1 MSSLK
6 PYLWLAAILRACV
19 AGVFARSC
27 VPWRGNGDGRRQ
39 GMNAV
44 PQAAER
50 DWRTPLELTLL
61 GAIWGC
67 SFLFMRVAVPSFGP
81 FALVE
86 VRLVLG
92 ALVLLP
98 FLWRARAQFPS
109 RRWLWL
115 APIGLINSALPFVL
129 FAYAAEQAPA
139 AIGAICNAMTV
150 LFAALIAFLFFGE
163 KIGMRRAGA
172 LLVGFA
178 GVVVLAT
185 AKVSG
190 LSIGTAVI
198 AGAAAS
204 LLYGLGVNLVKRHMT
219 GLPSAAAAA
228 ATLSCASLWMLPM
241 AVSHWPQ
248 AAIPLKA
255 WGAAIALGVAC
266 TGLAF
271 LMFYRLIG
279 RIGPSRAST
288 VTYLIPLFG
297 AAFAWLFLGEAVTVQ
312 MLIAGALI
320 LGSVAVSQKG

>member
-1 MSSLK
+1 
-6 PYLWLAAILRACV
+6 
-19 AGVFARSC
+19 
-27 VPWRGNGDGRRQ
+27 
-39 GMNAV
+39 MNAV

-98 FLWRARAQFPS
+98 FLWRARAQFPP

-129 FAYAAEQAPA
+129 FAYAAERAPA

-190 LSIGTAVI
+190 LSIGTAVL

-241 AVSHWPQ
+241 AVTHWPQ

-297 AAFAWLFLGEAVTVQ
+297 AAFAWLFLGEPVTLQ
-312 MLIAGALI
+312 MLIAEIGRAH
-320 LGSVAVSQKG
+320 V

>member
-1 MSSLK
+1 MSAD
-6 PYLWLAAILRACV
+6 LAA
-19 AGVFARSC
+19 S
-27 VPWRGNGDGRRQ
+27 Q
-39 GMNAV
+39 S
-44 PQAAER
+44 R

-81 FALVE
+81 YALVE

-98 FLWRARAQFPS
+98 FLWKARALFPA

-129 FAYAAEQAPA
+129 FAYAAERAPA

-163 KIGMRRAGA
+163 KIGMRRAIA

-190 LSIGTAVI
+190 LSIGAAVI
-198 AGAAAS
+198 AGATAS

-228 ATLSCASLWMLPM
+228 ATLGCASLWMLPM
-241 AVSHWPQ
+241 AITHWPQ
-248 AAIPLKA
+248 AAVPFNA
-255 WGAAIALGVAC
+255 WACAVALGVLC

-279 RIGPSRAST
+279 RIGPARAST

-297 AAFAWLFLGEAVTVQ
+297 AAFAWLFLGEPVTLA

-320 LGSVAVSQKG
+320 LGSVAVSQR

>member
-1 MSSLK
+1 
-6 PYLWLAAILRACV
+6 
-19 AGVFARSC
+19 
-27 VPWRGNGDGRRQ
+27 
-39 GMNAV
+39 
-44 PQAAER
+44 
-50 DWRTPLELTLL
+50 
-61 GAIWGC
+61 
-67 SFLFMRVAVPSFGP
+67 
-81 FALVE
+81 

-98 FLWRARAQFPS
+98 FLWKARALFPA

-129 FAYAAEQAPA
+129 FAYAAERAPA

-163 KIGMRRAGA
+163 KIGMRRAIA

-190 LSIGTAVI
+190 LSIGAAVI

-228 ATLSCASLWMLPM
+228 ATLGCASLWMLPM
-241 AVSHWPQ
+241 AITHWPQ
-248 AAIPLKA
+248 TPVPFNA
-255 WGAAIALGVAC
+255 WACAVALGVLC

-279 RIGPSRAST
+279 RIGPARAST

-297 AAFAWLFLGEAVTVQ
+297 AAFAWLFLGEPVTLA

-320 LGSVAVSQKG
+320 LGSVAVSQR

>member
-1 MSSLK
+1 
-6 PYLWLAAILRACV
+6 
-19 AGVFARSC
+19 
-27 VPWRGNGDGRRQ
+27 
-39 GMNAV
+39 MNAV

-98 FLWRARAQFPS
+98 FLWRARAQFPP

-190 LSIGTAVI
+190 LSIGTAVL

-228 ATLSCASLWMLPM
+228 TLSCASLWMLPM

-248 AAIPLKA
+248 AAIPAKA

-297 AAFAWLFLGEAVTVQ
+297 AAFAWLFLGRR
-312 MLIAGALI
+312 
-320 LGSVAVSQKG
+320 

>member
-1 MSSLK
+1 
-6 PYLWLAAILRACV
+6 
-19 AGVFARSC
+19 
-27 VPWRGNGDGRRQ
+27 
-39 GMNAV
+39 MNAV

-98 FLWRARAQFPS
+98 FLWRARAQFPP

-129 FAYAAEQAPA
+129 FAYAAERAPA

-190 LSIGTAVI
+190 LSIGTAVL

-241 AVSHWPQ
+241 AVTHWPQ

-297 AAFAWLFLGEAVTVQ
+297 AAFAWLFLGEPVTLQ
-312 MLIAGALI
+312 
-320 LGSVAVSQKG
+320 

>member
-1 MSSLK
+1 MSAD
-6 PYLWLAAILRACV
+6 LAA
-19 AGVFARSC
+19 S
-27 VPWRGNGDGRRQ
+27 Q
-39 GMNAV
+39 S
-44 PQAAER
+44 R

-81 FALVE
+81 YALVE

-98 FLWRARAQFPS
+98 FLWKARALFPA

-129 FAYAAEQAPA
+129 FAYAAERAPA

-163 KIGMRRAGA
+163 KIGMRRAIA

-190 LSIGTAVI
+190 LSIGAAVI
-198 AGAAAS
+198 AGATAS

-228 ATLSCASLWMLPM
+228 ATLGCASVWMLPM
-241 AVSHWPQ
+241 AITHWPQ
-248 AAIPLKA
+248 AAVPFNA
-255 WGAAIALGVAC
+255 WACAVALGVLC

-279 RIGPSRAST
+279 RIGPARAST

-297 AAFAWLFLGEAVTVQ
+297 AAFAWLFLGEPVTLA

-320 LGSVAVSQKG
+320 LGSVAVSQR

>member
-1 MSSLK
+1 MTM
-6 PYLWLAAILRACV
+6 
-19 AGVFARSC
+19 
-27 VPWRGNGDGRRQ
+27 DG
-39 GMNAV
+39 GSNMNAV
-44 PQAAER
+44 PQVAER

-92 ALVLLP
+92 ALVLMP
-98 FLWRARAQFPS
+98 FLWRARAQFPP

-129 FAYAAEQAPA
+129 FAYSAEQAPA

-163 KIGMRRAGA
+163 KIGVRRAGA

-190 LSIGTAVI
+190 LSIGMAVL

-228 ATLSCASLWMLPM
+228 ATLGCASLWMLPM
-241 AVSHWPQ
+241 AVTHWPQ
-248 AAIPLKA
+248 AAIPGKA

-297 AAFAWLFLGEAVTVQ
+297 AAFAWLFLGEPVTLQ
-312 MLIAGALI
+312 MLIAGGLI

>member
-1 MSSLK
+1 
-6 PYLWLAAILRACV
+6 
-19 AGVFARSC
+19 
-27 VPWRGNGDGRRQ
+27 
-39 GMNAV
+39 MNAV
-44 PQAAER
+44 PQAVER

-98 FLWRARAQFPS
+98 FLWRARAQFPP

-241 AVSHWPQ
+241 AVTHWPQ

-279 RIGPSRAST
+279 RIGPSRVDGDVPDSAIRRGVCVVVPGRGGDGTDVGGGGVDSGERGGESEG
-288 VTYLIPLFG
+288 LRRWRFARG
-297 AAFAWLFLGEAVTVQ
+297 AC
-312 MLIAGALI
+312 
-320 LGSVAVSQKG
+320 

>member
-1 MSSLK
+1 MSAD
-6 PYLWLAAILRACV
+6 LAA
-19 AGVFARSC
+19 S
-27 VPWRGNGDGRRQ
+27 Q
-39 GMNAV
+39 S
-44 PQAAER
+44 R

-81 FALVE
+81 YALVE

-98 FLWRARAQFPS
+98 FLWKARALFPA

-129 FAYAAEQAPA
+129 FAYAAERAPA

-163 KIGMRRAGA
+163 KIGMRRAVA

-190 LSIGTAVI
+190 LSIGAAVI
-198 AGAAAS
+198 AGATAS

-228 ATLSCASLWMLPM
+228 ATLGCASLWMLPM
-241 AVSHWPQ
+241 AITHWPQ
-248 AAIPLKA
+248 AAVPFNA
-255 WGAAIALGVAC
+255 WACAVALGVLC

-279 RIGPSRAST
+279 RIGPARAST

-297 AAFAWLFLGEAVTVQ
+297 AAFAWLFLGEPVTLA

-320 LGSVAVSQKG
+320 LGSVAVSQR

>member
-1 MSSLK
+1 MNAD
-6 PYLWLAAILRACV
+6 LAA
-19 AGVFARSC
+19 S
-27 VPWRGNGDGRRQ
+27 Q
-39 GMNAV
+39 S
-44 PQAAER
+44 R
-50 DWRTPLELTLL
+50 DWRTPLELSLL

-81 FALVE
+81 YALVE

-98 FLWRARAQFPS
+98 FLWKARALFPA

-129 FAYAAEQAPA
+129 FAYAAERAPA

-163 KIGMRRAGA
+163 KIGMRRAIA

-190 LSIGTAVI
+190 LSIGAAVI

-228 ATLSCASLWMLPM
+228 ATLGCASLWMLPM
-241 AVSHWPQ
+241 AITHWPQ
-248 AAIPLKA
+248 AAVPFNA
-255 WGAAIALGVAC
+255 WACAVALGVLC

-279 RIGPSRAST
+279 RIGPARAST

-297 AAFAWLFLGEAVTVQ
+297 AAFAWLFLGEPVTLA

-320 LGSVAVSQKG
+320 LGSVAVSQR

>member
-1 MSSLK
+1 MS
-6 PYLWLAAILRACV
+6 AI
-19 AGVFARSC
+19 
-27 VPWRGNGDGRRQ
+27 
-39 GMNAV
+39 
-44 PQAAER
+44 PQATER

-92 ALVLLP
+92 ALVLMP
-98 FLWRARAQFPS
+98 FLWRSRAQFPA

-115 APIGLINSALPFVL
+115 APIGLINSVLPFVL
-129 FAYAAEQAPA
+129 FAWAAERAPA

-163 KIGMRRAGA
+163 KIGTRRAVA
-172 LLVGFA
+172 LLVGFG

-185 AKVSG
+185 ARIAGFSV
-190 LSIGTAVI
+190 GTAVV
-198 AGAAAS
+198 AGALAS
-204 LLYGLGVNLVKRHMT
+204 LLYGVGVNLVKHHMS
-219 GLPSAAAAA
+219 GLPPAASAA
-228 ATLSCASLWMLPM
+228 ATLGCASLWMLPM
-241 AVSHWPQ
+241 ALTHWPQ
-248 AAIPLKA
+248 APVPGAA
-255 WGAAIALGVAC
+255 WACAIALGVAC

-279 RIGPSRAST
+279 RIGASRAST
-288 VTYLIPLFG
+288 VTHLVPLFG
-297 AAFAWLFLGEAVTVQ
+297 AAFAWLFLGEPVTLQ
-312 MLIAGALI
+312 MLLAGALI

>member
-1 MSSLK
+1 MGMSTL
-6 PYLWLAAILRACV
+6 P
-19 AGVFARSC
+19 AGTV
-27 VPWRGNGDGRRQ
+27 
-39 GMNAV
+39 
-44 PQAAER
+44 R
-50 DWRTPLELTLL
+50 DWRTPFELTLL

-81 FALVE
+81 YALVE

-98 FLWRARAQFPS
+98 FLWVARAQFPP

-115 APIGLINSALPFVL
+115 APIGLVNSAVPFLL
-129 FAYAAEQAPA
+129 FAWAAARAPA

-150 LFAALIAFLFFGE
+150 LFAALIAFVFFGE
-163 KIGMRRAGA
+163 KIGLRRAGA

-185 AKVSG
+185 ARLSG
-190 LSIGTAVI
+190 FSIGTAVL
-198 AGAAAS
+198 AGALAS

-228 ATLSCASLWMLPM
+228 ATLGCASLWMLPL
-241 AVSHWPQ
+241 ALTHWPT
-248 AAIPLKA
+248 APVPLNA
-255 WGAAIALGVAC
+255 WVCAVALGVVC

-279 RIGPSRAST
+279 RIGPARAST
-288 VTYLIPLFG
+288 VTYLVPLFG
-297 AAFAWLFLGEAVTVQ
+297 AAFAWFFLDEPLTLQ
-312 MLIAGALI
+312 MLLAGALI
-320 LGSVAVSQKG
+320 LGSVAVSQKAA

>member
-1 MSSLK
+1 MSAD
-6 PYLWLAAILRACV
+6 LAA
-19 AGVFARSC
+19 S
-27 VPWRGNGDGRRQ
+27 Q
-39 GMNAV
+39 S
-44 PQAAER
+44 R

-81 FALVE
+81 YALVE

-98 FLWRARAQFPS
+98 FLWKARALFPA

-129 FAYAAEQAPA
+129 FAYAAERAPA

-163 KIGMRRAGA
+163 KIGMRRAIA

-190 LSIGTAVI
+190 LSIGAAVI
-198 AGAAAS
+198 AGATAS

-228 ATLSCASLWMLPM
+228 ATLGCASVWMLPM
-241 AVSHWPQ
+241 AITHWPQ
-248 AAIPLKA
+248 TAVPFNA
-255 WGAAIALGVAC
+255 WACAVALGVLC

-279 RIGPSRAST
+279 RIGPARAST

-297 AAFAWLFLGEAVTVQ
+297 AAFAWFFLGEPVTLA

-320 LGSVAVSQKG
+320 LGSVAVSQR